1 MTGDDELDRDRREPD
16 PRPVPPSSIEAFHG
30 LAAAYALDA
39 LDADERADFERALA
53 ASPEL
58 RDEVDAFA
66 QSAVHLAEQAEPA
79 APPPSLKADL
89 MARLDATPQVQVAA
103 DAASAVPPIADASE
117 VPPVA
122 AAPSASAVTPQQAG
136 AEPRPEDA
144 SAAPAPPTSEDARAE
159 RPAGRAESAARRRW
173 FQRPGAIIASAAA
186 AVLLIAGAVIGIGWS
201 GPNGWGA
208 QRDMAAIAEAPDAQS
223 QTHEV
228 PGGGEITL
236 VSSAEQG
243 RSGVVVEGLP
253 ALADD
258 QTYELWYIDD
268 AGAASAGTFDVAG
281 AETWRV
287 LEGSFMPGVVVGITV
302 EPAGGSPQPTTEPIV
317 VIAT

>member
-1 MTGDDELDRDRREPD
+1 
-16 PRPVPPSSIEAFHG
+16 V
-30 LAAAYALDA
+30 
-39 LDADERADFERALA
+39 
-53 ASPEL
+53 
-58 RDEVDAFA
+58 
-66 QSAVHLAEQAEPA
+66 
-79 APPPSLKADL
+79 
-89 MARLDATPQVQVAA
+89 
-103 DAASAVPPIADASE
+103 
-117 VPPVA
+117 
-122 AAPSASAVTPQQAG
+122 
-136 AEPRPEDA
+136 
-144 SAAPAPPTSEDARAE
+144 
-159 RPAGRAESAARRRW
+159 
-173 FQRPGAIIASAAA
+173 
-186 AVLLIAGAVIGIGWS
+186 LIAGAVIGIGWA

-223 QTHEV
+223 QTLEV
-228 PGGGEITL
+228 PGGGEVTL

-317 VIAT
+317 VIET